1 MAKTKQPGGV
11 LAQHEVDVGVG
22 DPFFLNRR
30 ERCLDAVRMRHVG
43 ALAEVR
49 RNHDALCAKLFRGLR
64 DVLGVDLRPV
74 REEGQRRVRPGQEL
88 QEADLDHRAHVNDLL
103 GLRHGEARHIGQ
115 AVRDEHVPHA
125 EFATLAD
132 HCDDLL
138 GMHVTSGEHEVLAG
152 DDFQNRLH
160 LWRYLTARRHREAL
174 GIRPRECLHM
184 LVGLEGRQPNHL
196 AATAVHAM
204 HPLHRAR
211 VNAPDR
217 AVEYDATEHL
227 DAGHDLHHQRSAA
240 RSLTDMV
247 LEHDAA
253 HAARFSELGYVDVV
267 HVAAEDVRMRVDVK
281 VKDTG
286 GRTDLGW
293 RRRERGL
300 SARIIQ
306 RQQSQ
311 RRQRHGKCG
320 DSHLCLP
327 RSIECSRGSE
337 VEHCLEQ

>member
-1 MAKTKQPGGV
+1 
-11 LAQHEVDVGVG
+11 
-22 DPFFLNRR
+22 
-30 ERCLDAVRMRHVG
+30 
-43 ALAEVR
+43 
-49 RNHDALCAKLFRGLR
+49 
-64 DVLGVDLRPV
+64 
-74 REEGQRRVRPGQEL
+74 
-88 QEADLDHRAHVNDLL
+88 
-103 GLRHGEARHIGQ
+103 
-115 AVRDEHVPHA
+115 
-125 EFATLAD
+125 
-132 HCDDLL
+132 
-138 GMHVTSGEHEVLAG
+138 
-152 DDFQNRLH
+152 
-160 LWRYLTARRHREAL
+160 
-174 GIRPRECLHM
+174 M

-217 AVEYDATEHL
+217 AVKYDATEHL

-253 HAARFSELGYVDVV
+253 HAARFSELGHVDVV
-267 HVAAEDVRMRVDVK
+267 HVAAEDIRMRVDVQ

-286 GRTDLGW
+286 GRADLGR

-311 RRQRHGKCG
+311 CGQRHGKCG
-320 DSHLCLP
+320 DFHLCLP